1 MRHADPSGPPVHGSA
16 EPDPDRLG
24 RRVGDQFL
32 QDGFDLPANA
42 NASTLTIHRK
52 PMALLNAAF
61 RVASD
66 ELQFAASDF
75 DADTRALHEWND
87 ENIKQ

>member
-1 MRHADPSGPPVHGSA
+1 
-16 EPDPDRLG
+16 
-24 RRVGDQFL
+24 
-32 QDGFDLPANA
+32 
-42 NASTLTIHRK
+42 
-52 PMALLNAAF
+52 MALLNAAF